1 MAKQQKV
8 GFIGLGIMGSLQA
21 MNLAKAGYELT
32 VFNRTREKAE
42 AWVAEHGG
50 TVADSPREVAEA
62 SDVVITMVV
71 DGAAGR
77 GHDRPGAAGRAA
89 RTRCSST
96 CRRSR
101 PGRRASSTS
110 GCAQAGHAFVDAP
123 VTGSSPKAKTGT
135 LTIMCGGAEADIERA
150 RPLFEIMGEKIVL
163 CGEAGQGQAV
173 KVISQAITAVNCA
186 TLAQGLVL
194 ARQAGVDVDALLQTM
209 DGGSSDSTM
218 RALKG
223 KPMLEHDF
231 TPLFK
236 LAHMLKDVQLC
247 LAEARTAGGRF
258 PFAGLAAELYG
269 AGIGTRPRR
278 PGFRRRPR
286 SRRGPH
292 WYAFVAMWRV
302 AAHRD
307 EIVSVVRKTCLFP
320 GRFCDFSSLC
330 IVCDASTGGFPV
342 GVAGRVVAHSPCAG
356 TRRSSNSPF
365 THLYADRFQG
375 MGRHRARS
383 RRR

>member
-1 MAKQQKV
+1 MADKV

-32 VFNRTREKAE
+32 VFNRTREKAD

-50 TVADSPREVAEA
+50 TAVDSPREVAEA

-71 DGAAGR
+71 DGPQVEAMIDAAL
-77 GHDRPGAAGRAA
+77 PGAREH
-89 RTRCSST
+89 TLFIDMST
-96 CRRSR
+96 IA
-101 PGRRASSTS
+101 PGTVRELAERVR
-110 GCAQAGHAFVDAP
+110 GDGHAFVDAP

-135 LTIMCGGAEADIERA
+135 LTIMCGGEPDDIERA
-150 RPLFEIMGEKIVL
+150 RPLFEIMGEKIVV

-218 RALKG
+218 RQLKG

-247 LAEARTAGGRF
+247 LAEARTAGGAF

-269 AGIGTRPRR
+269 AGVGRGLGEQDFGAVLEVVEGLTGTR
-278 PGFRRRPR
+278 
-286 SRRGPH
+286 
-292 WYAFVAMWRV
+292 
-302 AAHRD
+302 
-307 EIVSVVRKTCLFP
+307 L
-320 GRFCDFSSLC
+320 
-330 IVCDASTGGFPV
+330 
-342 GVAGRVVAHSPCAG
+342 
-356 TRRSSNSPF
+356 
-365 THLYADRFQG
+365 
-375 MGRHRARS
+375 
-383 RRR
+383 